1 MTRRQPTLVRLGD
14 TDQTLADPNL
24 DIRGRTV
31 RDREGGEI
39 GKVDDLL
46 VDAEE
51 KKVRMLRVA
60 HGGILGIGATPSFV
74 PVEAVTRVTE
84 DEVHVDRLSTE
95 VVESP
100 RYDPEL
106 VDQEPYLTDVYGYYG
121 YMPFWTSGHAAP
133 MRHGQP

>member
-1 MTRRQPTLVRLGD
+1 MAKRQPTLVRLGD
-14 TDQTLADPNL
+14 TDQTLADPHL

-46 VDAEE
+46 VDALER
-51 KKVRMLRVA
+51 KVRMLLVE
-60 HGGILGIGATPSFV
+60 HGGILGIGATPFFV

-84 DEVHVDRLSTE
+84 DEVHVDRLGKE

-106 VDQEPYLTDVYGYYG
+106 VDQEPYLADVYGYYG
-121 YMPFWTSGHAAP
+121 YMPYWTSGQAAP

>member
-60 HGGILGIGATPSFV
+60 HGGILGIGATPSFI

-84 DEVHVDRLSTE
+84 DEVHVDRLGTE

-106 VDQEPYLTDVYGYYG
+106 VDQEP
-121 YMPFWTSGHAAP
+121 
-133 MRHGQP
+133 